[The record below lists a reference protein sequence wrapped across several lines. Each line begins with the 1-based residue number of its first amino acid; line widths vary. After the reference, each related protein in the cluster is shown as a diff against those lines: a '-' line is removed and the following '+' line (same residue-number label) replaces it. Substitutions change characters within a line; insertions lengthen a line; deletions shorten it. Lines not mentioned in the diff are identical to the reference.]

1 MSREVRIVV
10 AGVPRGCQ
18 DEQPDGRWLQP
29 HHLEQIKAAA
39 SEAEIIHTTRRELED
54 GLVPDPGPEILLIE
68 VGADPW
74 YVEEIPEP
82 LFAKLVTPNLRW
94 IQACSSGVTHIL
106 ATGVVQPEHLLTN
119 AAGVHADALGEST
132 LAAVLMHAKR
142 LRDRWENQQSRAWT
156 PLQCDELRGKTMLVL
171 GTGHIGTAA
180 AQRAAAFNMR
190 VLGIRR
196 HPRPTSSFDWVGG
209 PDDLH
214 EMLRETDYL
223 VIACPLTP
231 ETEGTIGERELA
243 LMPKGGY
250 LINVSRGKVVQEPAL
265 LAALESSHLSG
276 AFLDAHAE
284 EPLPDGHPFW
294 TAPGVTII
302 PHDSH
307 SSPYMGDNIIELFCD
322 NLRRYLA
329 GEPLRNLVD
338 PARGY

>member
-1 MSREVRIVV
+1 MSRPVRIVV

-18 DEQPDGRWLQP
+18 DEQPDGRWLQL

-39 SEAEIIHTTRRELED
+39 PGAEIIHTTRRELED
-54 GLVPDPGPEILLIE
+54 GFVPEPGPDVLLIE

-82 LFAKLVTPNLRW
+82 LFANLVTPNLRW

-106 ATGVVQPEHLLTN
+106 ATGVVTSQHLLTN
-119 AAGVHADALGEST
+119 AAGVHADALGESV

-142 LRDRWENQQSRAWT
+142 LRDRWENQQARAWT
-156 PLQCDELRGKTMLVL
+156 AIHCDELRDKTMLVL

-180 AQRAAAFNMR
+180 AKRAAAFNMQ
-190 VLGIRR
+190 VLGVRR
-196 HPRPTSSFDWVGG
+196 NPQSTPGFDQVGG

-214 EMLRETDYL
+214 RMLSETDYL

-231 ETEGTIGERELA
+231 ETEGMIGEQELA
-243 LMPKGGY
+243 LMPRGGY

-265 LAALESSHLSG
+265 LAALESAQLSG

-284 EPLPDGHPFW
+284 EPLSDEHPFW

-307 SSPYMGDNIIELFCD
+307 SSPYMGDNIVDLFCD

-338 PARGY
+338 LQRGY